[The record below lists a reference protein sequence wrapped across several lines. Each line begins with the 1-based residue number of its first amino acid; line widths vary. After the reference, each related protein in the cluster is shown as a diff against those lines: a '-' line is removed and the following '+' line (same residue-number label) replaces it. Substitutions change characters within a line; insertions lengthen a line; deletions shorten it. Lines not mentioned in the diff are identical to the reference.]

1 MSPQPTSS
9 RRSQRRRS
17 RRDREGA
24 VLLVVL
30 LVVLIIT
37 SSLTVA
43 VRSTQSEVRAA
54 GEERVLRQTRASAE
68 AAMTTTI
75 AWIDM
80 LGDAGQWVDT
90 WNTATSGAS
99 PPRMVGFGAPSIDP
113 ANRHMAGRTWAVQQ
127 GALRGNGTA
136 GKPKEYAPLSDANSD
151 DPVGSFGPGQAYRLA
166 TMADAYV
173 VDLTDCSMAPSGSSA
188 GAPVGGGASGLMVVQ
203 FYCVLTAHFS
213 MQATGATATKAWTIG
228 GQQYDQPRLATFN
241 DSRATIL
248 TPEMIVPR

>member
-1 MSPQPTSS
+1 MGRDHVRRPLSLFSRVHTGQGTGLTRALDPHGRLRSERGVRGILMSLPQTSS
-9 RRSQRRRS
+9 RRTPRRRS

-80 LGDAGQWVDT
+80 LGDAGQWV
-90 WNTATSGAS
+90 
-99 PPRMVGFGAPSIDP
+99 
-113 ANRHMAGRTWAVQQ
+113 
-127 GALRGNGTA
+127 
-136 GKPKEYAPLSDANSD
+136 
-151 DPVGSFGPGQAYRLA
+151 
-166 TMADAYV
+166 
-173 VDLTDCSMAPSGSSA
+173 
-188 GAPVGGGASGLMVVQ
+188 
-203 FYCVLTAHFS
+203 
-213 MQATGATATKAWTIG
+213 
-228 GQQYDQPRLATFN
+228 
-241 DSRATIL
+241 
-248 TPEMIVPR
+248 